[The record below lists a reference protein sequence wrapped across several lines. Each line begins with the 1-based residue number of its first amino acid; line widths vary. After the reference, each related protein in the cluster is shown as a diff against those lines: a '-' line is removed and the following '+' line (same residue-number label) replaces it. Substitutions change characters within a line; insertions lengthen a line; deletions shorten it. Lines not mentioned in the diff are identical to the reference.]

1 MSPVFRS
8 LNEVVTKVTTF
19 FVFRYLG
26 EIRGGEVNRD
36 VNRMLS
42 LADFLCVELFLY
54 LQKQNAMKQTIIH
67 KLQDFFSIQPIEKAW
82 IFGSYSRG
90 EETKDS
96 DMDILVRFI
105 KDANIT
111 LFKYVSIANALQEL
125 LHIKIDLVEEGQ
137 LKDFAK
143 DSAERDKILIYERE
157 TKG

>member
-1 MSPVFRS
+1 
-8 LNEVVTKVTTF
+8 
-19 FVFRYLG
+19 
-26 EIRGGEVNRD
+26 
-36 VNRMLS
+36 
-42 LADFLCVELFLY
+42 
-54 LQKQNAMKQTIIH
+54 MKQAVIH

-82 IFGSYSRG
+82 VFGSYSRG

-125 LHIKIDLVEEGQ
+125 LHIRIDLVEEGQ